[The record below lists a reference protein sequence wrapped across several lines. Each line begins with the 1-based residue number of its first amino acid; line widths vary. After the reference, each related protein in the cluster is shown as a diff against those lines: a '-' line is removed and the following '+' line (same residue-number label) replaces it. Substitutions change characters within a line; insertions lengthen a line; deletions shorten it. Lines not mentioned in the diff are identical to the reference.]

1 MKVGLLSLIR
11 KKKVLA
17 LGVSLVLGAA
27 LLAGCGTSKGGT
39 EKGSSNTLYVGMTN
53 APDSFNPLFNPGL
66 AGTFTIRFMYD
77 TLLCMPNPNEFK
89 PGLAD
94 SFETTDNQNYTIKLN
109 PKAKWSDGKPV
120 TAQDVVYTLNLIANP
135 KVETSKGSRI
145 AMLEGLS
152 GQGKFLDGVTEIP
165 DLVAVDDHTVTFKT
179 KTPVDP
185 NYVKGFLGFE
195 VFIVPK
201 HVFEKLDP
209 ATISNSEAATK
220 PSVTSGPYKFVAY
233 KTNDNVEFAAN
244 EEYYKGAPKLKKV
257 FLRVMNG
264 TNIVTELKSG
274 GIQLVAG
281 GGIGVVPIKDIE
293 VLKKDSKLVVKSVP
307 ALTGQYLDANNEKF
321 DTKFRQ
327 ALTTAINRQQ
337 LVDQLYKGAAEVVPT
352 IYTLPSPVYD
362 KNIVSL
368 PYDPAKA
375 KQLLAESGFD
385 TSKEI
390 TLSVPIGNV
399 LREQSADLIQQDLTA
414 IGLKVKQEKLDFPTL
429 LAKANKGD
437 YEMILIGYGLT
448 VDPDYSSY
456 FVPGGSNNYAHTND
470 PKLTDMFTKA
480 AVMTSADERK
490 VAYTEIQKYL
500 NEQQFITSLYAPDY
514 ITAQSKNLHGGI
526 GEFWDGSLYNINE
539 WTLDAK

>member
-1 MKVGLLSLIR
+1 MKMGLLSLIR
-11 KKKVLA
+11 KKRVLA
-17 LGVSLVLGAA
+17 LGIALLLGAS
-27 LLAGCGTSKGGT
+27 LLAGCASKGGA
-39 EKGSSNTLYVGMTN
+39 EKGGSTTLYIGMTN
-53 APDSFNPLFNPGL
+53 APDSFNPLFNPGI
-66 AGTFTIRFMYD
+66 AGIFAIRFMYD
-77 TLLCMPNPNEFK
+77 TLLCMPSPNEFK

-94 SFETTDNQNYTIKLN
+94 SFETTDNQNYIIKVN
-109 PKAKWSDGKPV
+109 PKAKWSDGQPI

-135 KVETSKGSRI
+135 KVESTKGSRI
-145 AMLEGLS
+145 AMLEGVNS
-152 GQGKFLDGVTEIP
+152 QGKFLDGVTVIP

-244 EEYYKGAPKLKKV
+244 DEYYKGAPKLKKI
-257 FLRVMNG
+257 FLRIMNG
-264 TNIVTELKSG
+264 TNLVTELKSG
-274 GIQLVAG
+274 GIQMVAG
-281 GGIGVVPIKDIE
+281 DGIGVIPIKDLDM
-293 VLKKDSKLVVKSVP
+293 LKKDNKLVVNTTP
-307 ALTGQYLDANNEKF
+307 TFGGQYLEANNQKF
-321 DTKFRQ
+321 NTKFRQ
-327 ALTTAINRQQ
+327 ALTTAINRKQI
-337 LVDQLYKGAAEVVPT
+337 VDQLFKGAAKLVPT
-352 IYTLPSPVYD
+352 VYTMPSPVYD
-362 KNIVSL
+362 KNVIPL
-368 PYDPAKA
+368 PYDTEKA

-385 TSKEI
+385 TSQEL
-390 TLSVPIGNV
+390 TLDVPIGNV

-414 IGLKVKQEKLDFPTL
+414 IGLKVKQQKLDFPTL
-429 LAKANKGD
+429 LAKAKKGD
-437 YEMILIGYGLT
+437 YELLLLGYGLT

-456 FVPGGSNNYAHTND
+456 FVPGGSNNYAQVND
-470 PKLTDMFTKA
+470 PKLTEMFNKA

-490 VAYTEIQKYL
+490 VAYSAIQQYL
-500 NEQQFITSLYAPDY
+500 KEQQFIISLYAPDY
-514 ITAQSKNLHGGI
+514 INAQSKDLHGGI